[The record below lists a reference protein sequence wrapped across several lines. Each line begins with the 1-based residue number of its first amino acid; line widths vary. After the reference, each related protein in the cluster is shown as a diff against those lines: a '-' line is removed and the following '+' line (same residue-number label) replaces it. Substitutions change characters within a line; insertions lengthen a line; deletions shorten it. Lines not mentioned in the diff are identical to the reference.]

1 MLRRITYAFVTS
13 PMPWDTSMLVS
24 QPRISTETAGPLG
37 IVGCVVDILTGVSE
51 GIKVGAVVAVINEI
65 LVNVGRICTVAVGP
79 AATTGVAVKTEGVF
93 VGGRKEVGGLN
104 CSGWITQPL
113 QDAVNSIRRITGM
126 VFFISS
132 PHEHCIPLCLFDN

>member
-1 MLRRITYAFVTS
+1 M
-13 PMPWDTSMLVS
+13 
-24 QPRISTETAGPLG
+24 
-37 IVGCVVDILTGVSE
+37 VGWVVEMLTGVSE

-65 LVNVGRICTVAVGP
+65 LVHVGRICIVAVGL
-79 AATTGVAVKTEGVF
+79 AATTTGVAVTTEGVF

-126 VFFISS
+126 AFFISS
-132 PHEHCIPLCLFDN
+132 PH